1 MNRAIPQNR
10 PALSAGT
17 DHRPAALASPEACPP
32 AGTDS
37 RIPIGTLTHEL
48 RASNEQLENAH
59 GGLIGIDESSLDGAS
74 SGSSFRLRKPRFL
87 SPSYASAKNHKKITG
102 TSSLPLPRRYR
113 VHVRKLFCC
122 GNDRM

>member
-87 SPSYASAKNHKKITG
+87 SPMSDDNAF
-102 TSSLPLPRRYR
+102 
-113 VHVRKLFCC
+113 VVRDSEVVVTLRGFSRCLELHSV
-122 GNDRM
+122 